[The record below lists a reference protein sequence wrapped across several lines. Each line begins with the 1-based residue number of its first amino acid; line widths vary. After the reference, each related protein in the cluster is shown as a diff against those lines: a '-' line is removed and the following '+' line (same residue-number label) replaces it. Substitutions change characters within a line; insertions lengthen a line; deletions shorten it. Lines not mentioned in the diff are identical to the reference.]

1 MHAEA
6 VDLRQIARVHG
17 TPCYVYSR
25 QAFTDHFEAYRHAF
39 ADQHALVCYAVKA
52 NSNLAVL
59 NVLARLGAGFDTVSI
74 GEIERAIEA
83 GGSASK
89 IVFSGVAK
97 REDEM
102 ARALTLGIKCFNVES
117 LPELDRLNAV
127 AERLGQRAP
136 VSLRVNPDIDA
147 KTHPYISTG
156 LKDNKFGI
164 AIDDAEAAYAHAQA
178 LPHLDV
184 IGIDCHIGSQLT
196 SLTPFLDALDRLI
209 VLIGTLAAQGIT
221 LHHID
226 LGGGVGVDYQG
237 EVPPSL
243 SEYAA
248 EVRRRLEAHDCTRS
262 LSIILE
268 PGRSIAANAGI
279 LLTRVEFLKVNGTK
293 HFAIIDAGMNDL
305 IRPSLYQAWQRIE
318 RIDDNDISNDDND
331 DDNYNDDNHDNG
343 TERVQAIFDVVGP
356 VCESSDF
363 LGKDRA
369 LSLAAGDVLA
379 VFSAGAYGFTMA
391 SNYNARPRPAE
402 LMVDSSACHVVRE
415 RETVASLWQGEHC
428 LPV

>member
-1 MHAEA
+1 MTPPFVRREGVLHAEA

-83 GGSASK
+83 GGEASK

-117 LPELDRLNAV
+117 VPELDRLNAV
-127 AERLGQRAP
+127 AARLGQRAP

-209 VLIGTLAAQGIT
+209 MLIGTLAAQGTT

-226 LGGGVGVDYQG
+226 LGGGIGVDYQG

-268 PGRSIAANAGI
+268 PGRSIAANAGL
-279 LLTRVEFLKVNGTK
+279 LLTRVEFLKVNDTK

-318 RIDDNDISNDDND
+318 RIDNNNDN
-331 DDNYNDDNHDNG
+331 DNG
-343 TERVQAIFDVVGP
+343 TARVQAVFDVVGP

-402 LMVDSSACHVVRE
+402 LMVDGNACHVVRE

-428 LPV
+428 LPL